1 MESRAP
7 SAEDGVTDGMTP
19 QRERKMGRRQVQ
31 VMATKRTSQRR
42 DDDLRAAHKEAF
54 DRILDARSTP
64 GYQDTVHQAVT
75 ELIEA
80 CENYVARH

>member
-1 MESRAP
+1 MELTER
-7 SAEDGVTDGMTP
+7 DDP
-19 QRERKMGRRQVQ
+19 QRERTMGRRQVQ
-31 VMATKRTSQRR
+31 VMTTKRTSQRR

-54 DRILDARSTP
+54 DRILEARATP